1 MKSVLVIGML
11 DSIHLARWLKQFE
24 DQQIDFMI
32 YPSTKFRNVHAET
45 INLVNSNKNYHL
57 SQKKFLG
64 LYGYKEYLF
73 NNFLAKI
80 SKSFS
85 NSFRLNRIIAKN
97 NFDYIHALEIQGAGY
112 LLTDVLQGKSDNN
125 SKVIVTN
132 WGSDI
137 YFFEKERLH
146 KTRIQATL
154 KIADL
159 YSAECYRD
167 YELALKNGFMG
178 KFLPINPNAGGF
190 SEEVLQK
197 NVKSC
202 SDRNLIIAKCYGGLF
217 GLGELIIQAIDEFMS
232 INNTVSVFFYSV
244 TADLE
249 QKVESLMDKYPSRIN
264 FSTVRNKLSILDM
277 YEKFSNAKI
286 YIGASRSDGIS
297 TSFLEALV
305 LGAYPIQTN
314 TSCGSEWLDKGFNAH
329 LVETSAEAIGQALLE
344 INGLYNLEEMRLNNK
359 NLAAK
364 FLSFESIK
372 QDSLVFYGL
381 NQK

>member
-1 MKSVLVIGML
+1 LASFSIAHPIKKTVILGY
-11 DSIHLARWLKQFE
+11 
-24 DQQIDFMI
+24 IDFA
-32 YPSTKFRNVHAET
+32 YFVQLSRLLRT
-45 INLVNSNKNYHL
+45 NLRA
-57 SQKKFLG
+57 F
-64 LYGYKEYLF
+64 YLRKVM
-73 NNFLAKI
+73 NQG
-80 SKSFS
+80 
-85 NSFRLNRIIAKN
+85 
-97 NFDYIHALEIQGAGY
+97 NFDFVHALEIQGAGY
-112 LLTDVLQGKSDNN
+112 LLTDALQGKSDNN
-125 SKVIVTN
+125 SKIIVTN

-178 KFLPINPNAGGF
+178 KFLPTNPNAGGF

-232 INNTVSVFFYSV
+232 INNTLSVFFYSV

-314 TSCGSEWLDKGFNAH
+314 TSSKYWILRN
-329 LVETSAEAIGQALLE
+329 VALL
-344 INGLYNLEEMRLNNK
+344 L
-359 NLAAK
+359 
-364 FLSFESIK
+364 
-372 QDSLVFYGL
+372 QPDD
-381 NQK
+381 